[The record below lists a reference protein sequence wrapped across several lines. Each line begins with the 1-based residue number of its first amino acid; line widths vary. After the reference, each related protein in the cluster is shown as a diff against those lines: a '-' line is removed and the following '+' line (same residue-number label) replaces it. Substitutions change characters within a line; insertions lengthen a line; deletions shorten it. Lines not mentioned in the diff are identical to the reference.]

1 MPPFVPQFPGSDLSE
16 GRDGPDY
23 NVRRAFIITVVAILA
38 ALGGTLW
45 YQYTQMHE
53 AGWSVQA
60 IFASG
65 RQRSLSRQLV
75 QDSRLLLEEKAEDP
89 EVRRELE
96 ETLVLLQQTQAML
109 LAGNNG
115 AWSRLTDTPSIQR
128 QLKLAEPDL
137 RQLLALAAEA
147 LASRDVMPDARAR
160 LRLSLHRTDE
170 DWTRRMT
177 RITNEIATNRS
188 AHDAQMAWQPFKF
201 VLVLMLAVC
210 AAAITIF
217 RPMLDRLRN
226 ADQRSRHERRVIAR
240 LAEVTRRTSN
250 GILLF
255 GLDGRIEWANPGF
268 SVMSGYPADELPGKS
283 ASDLM
288 GNSHADPACLAAIE
302 ASLQHGESITLEMVN
317 HRKDARKYVVSAQ
330 IAPLRDSHAR
340 LTGSCWVLTDVT
352 AMRASE
358 QAFKLQSELL
368 NMALSV
374 ANLGYSDLELVD
386 DRVWLD
392 PGSRRLLGFDPCDE
406 EISGEAMRALFHP
419 DDRAGIQARGGKVL
433 TGELPSD
440 RSAVRM
446 RHAAGHYLWIDRCFK
461 VIARDAD
468 GAPTRAI
475 GTYIDISEQM
485 EARTRA
491 EAATRAKSEFL
502 ANMSHE
508 IRTPMNGIIGMTN
521 LLLDTDLTAEQ
532 SKYAQIAR
540 NSGSILLSLIN
551 DILDFS
557 KIEAGKLALESV
569 DFDLHVLMQEIG
581 DMLAMNAHEKGL
593 EQVNIIDVSVPTCVR
608 GDPGRLRQILL
619 NLGSN
624 ALKFTHT
631 GGVTLSVACIDS
643 TSQHMALRFSVADTG
658 IGIPADKLGMLF
670 TAFSQVDGSTTRK
683 YGGTGLGLS
692 ISRQLVAMMGGLINV
707 QSAPGDGSTFDF
719 TVLLAVSA
727 QTAPAVIPPDLRG
740 IRVLVVDDYPPSRLA
755 VTKSLT
761 SWSCRWTEAASAQDA
776 MSLLDEAARR
786 GDPFA
791 AAVIDVRTP
800 GTNGT
805 QLAAQIGRSPVLAGT
820 ALIGLVA
827 LGGERALDGAADLFA
842 VSVDKPVRAPRLLE
856 ALLLALASR
865 DEARPRATTPVRK
878 RVSGAP
884 PVSGVGIGA
893 PAANMG
899 LAEPLRVLLAED
911 NPVNQLVAQNL
922 LGKLGAHVDVVVNGE
937 EAIEALCRMHYDL
950 VLMDCQMPVMDG
962 FEATRRI
969 RDRASGVL
977 DPLIP
982 IVAMTANAMR
992 GDRERCLDA
1001 GMNDYLSKPVSPQEL
1016 RTLVTRVMDSR
1027 ADDDL
1032 TVAEFRA

>member
-1 MPPFVPQFPGSDLSE
+1 MPPFVAQFPGSDLIE

-23 NVRRAFIITVVAILA
+23 NVRRAFIVTVVAILA

-137 RQLLALAAEA
+137 RQLLALAAAA
-147 LASRDVMPDARAR
+147 LASRDVTPDALAK

-177 RITNEIATNRS
+177 RITNEIAANRS

-217 RPMLDRLRN
+217 RPMLDRLRT

-288 GNSHADPACLAAIE
+288 GDGHADPACLAAIE
-302 ASLQHGESITLEMVN
+302 TSLQHGESITLEMVN

-330 IAPLRDSHAR
+330 IAPLRDAHSR
-340 LTGSCWVLTDVT
+340 LTGSCWVLTDVS

-358 QAFKLQSELL
+358 QAFKMQSELL

-374 ANLGYSDLELVD
+374 ANLGYSGLELVD
-386 DRVWLD
+386 DRVRLD
-392 PGSRRLLGFDPCDE
+392 PGSRRLLGLDPRDE

-419 DDRAGIQARGGKVL
+419 DDRAGIQARGRKVL

-540 NSGSILLSLIN
+540 NSGSILLNLIN

-557 KIEAGKLALESV
+557 KIEAGKLTLESV
-569 DFDLHVLMQEIG
+569 DFDLRVLMEEIG
-581 DMLAMNAHEKGL
+581 DMLAMSAREKGL
-593 EQVNIIDVSVPTCVR
+593 ELVNIIDVSVPACVR

-624 ALKFTHT
+624 ALKFTHA
-631 GGVTLSVACIDS
+631 GGVTLSVSCIDS
-643 TSQHMALRFSVADTG
+643 TSQHMALRFSVVDTG

-707 QSAPGDGSTFDF
+707 QSMPGEGSAFDF

-727 QTAPAVIPPDLRG
+727 QTVPAPIPPDLRG

-761 SWSCRWTEAASAQDA
+761 SWSCRWTEVASAQGA
-776 MSLLDEAARR
+776 MNLLDEAARR

-805 QLAAQIGRSPVLAGT
+805 QLAAQIGRSPALAGT
-820 ALIGLVA
+820 ALVSLVA
-827 LGGERALDGAADLFA
+827 LGERALDGTADLFA

-865 DEARPRATTPVRK
+865 PEARARAAAPVRK
-878 RVSGAP
+878 RASAAP
-884 PVSGVGIGA
+884 PVTGAGPGA
-893 PAANMG
+893 PVANTRLAA
-899 LAEPLRVLLAED
+899 PLRVLLAED

-922 LGKLGAHVDVVVNGE
+922 LGKLGAHVEVVMNGH
-937 EAIEALCRMHYDL
+937 EAIEALCRTHYDL

-992 GDRERCLDA
+992 GDRERCLEA

-1016 RTLVTRVMDSR
+1016 RTLVTRLMDSR

-1032 TVAEFRA
+1032 TVVEFRA